1 MEMKMDVEYTVSN
14 GFMIKDSAGKAVHD
28 AAGADFVMK
37 INKLYPVGESGA
49 ASLIAAATALLAL
62 YAF

>member
-1 MEMKMDVEYTVSN
+1 MEMKMDVNYTVDN
-14 GFMIKDSAGKAVHD
+14 GFMIKDKDGGAVFD
-28 AAGADFVMK
+28 SEGTGFNMK
-37 INKLYPVGESGA
+37 ISKLYPVGESGA